1 MNKDNEHGIN
11 YTIFPKEIT
20 DHKIQKIIQDCH
32 GLTEFTEIIKIIDTT
47 LYNRLSFSIPFDSK
61 SAPLYLYRITQAYP
75 DFDENISKCYSYPN
89 ISKENGRAHIVGS
102 PVFYCSLDPSTA
114 LKEMKENLKVGET
127 FYLSQWVVEFNE
139 TVLAQSLLANTSTDK
154 GTSPISS
161 IVKSQYEQSKE
172 MFTKVPDNIA
182 DWFHYASLKIGDL
195 FTLPGKENYH
205 ITSSFA
211 HDILYESRKQN
222 INVSMLAYPSVVTNH
237 NGINFAIHP
246 NLVNSSMM
254 QLQKILKLE
263 VQKIEEDGIKVS
275 MSMKG
280 IEKNKNIKWQKPAIL
295 LQNVKYED
303 IQIWTTNN
311 FTFTGQAALSMSI
324 NKSTWSVEAYI
335 KREINKHLLSCLVE
349 YECSQNDKN
358 PDFEPSDRKME
369 FLMESISGC
378 LIDTPEGPSDIKY
391 MKVPVFYRNEYK
403 QI

>member
-1 MNKDNEHGIN
+1 
-11 YTIFPKEIT
+11 
-20 DHKIQKIIQDCH
+20 
-32 GLTEFTEIIKIIDTT
+32 
-47 LYNRLSFSIPFDSK
+47 
-61 SAPLYLYRITQAYP
+61 
-75 DFDENISKCYSYPN
+75 
-89 ISKENGRAHIVGS
+89 
-102 PVFYCSLDPSTA
+102 
-114 LKEMKENLKVGET
+114 
-127 FYLSQWVVEFNE
+127 
-139 TVLAQSLLANTSTDK
+139 
-154 GTSPISS
+154 
-161 IVKSQYEQSKE
+161 
-172 MFTKVPDNIA
+172 
-182 DWFHYASLKIGDL
+182 
-195 FTLPGKENYH
+195 
-205 ITSSFA
+205 
-211 HDILYESRKQN
+211 
-222 INVSMLAYPSVVTNH
+222 
-237 NGINFAIHP
+237 
-246 NLVNSSMM
+246 MM